1 MTIVK
6 RKTVKTWKSEFRIK
20 GNYNNHIFLD
30 NDQNKIMAPFNF
42 FHLPACY
49 ATEHKTSL
57 VDAACVI
64 KYPGKDTIG
73 QWYRME
79 NKWHDGICDDS
90 TCKIRCKKDGS
101 SFNSDYGPSFGNGDI
116 VRCYD
121 NFRAGKKR

>member
-1 MTIVK
+1 M
-6 RKTVKTWKSEFRIK
+6 
-20 GNYNNHIFLD
+20 D